1 MWRRLM
7 AAFFGAA
14 ALTFV
19 LAPAASAHGEKSQEG
34 FLRMRTVAW
43 QDVKF
48 SSDNVQQGQTLTVT
62 GTVKIM
68 DAWPSSLAKGQPNT
82 CYMGM
87 VSPGPTILI
96 KERTIN
102 GVSMPTRIDCA
113 KGKIYDFSMTVAGRR
128 VGKWHVHPSFSVK
141 GAGTLIGPGEWL
153 NITKN
158 PAGFRNEATLLNGKT
173 VNLENY
179 NLTFIWFWLI
189 ATALIGVAWMLYW
202 TVPRRHRTV
211 TNLAVTS
218 QIPLNTDGGE
228 YGLITKRDH
237 RDMNIFLVVSIA
249 VLAVGWIYQA
259 AAYPTK
265 IPQQIIQ
272 FAPPDIP
279 RPAPTVSVDEGK
291 SKAIYD
297 ANAKQVILQVT
308 AKNEGKTDAQL
319 NRFYV
324 ADLTWFNQ
332 AVPDSKPTGPQA
344 VDTTYAMNVENDTIA
359 PGGTQDIKITMPS
372 DVWIKQEK
380 LLPIG
385 ESQLTVTGLLHF
397 QPTSGGGDAS
407 DVEVDEP
414 LTPTSFKI

>member
-1 MWRRLM
+1 MWRRFLV
-7 AAFFGAA
+7 ACLGAA

-19 LAPAASAHGEKSQEG
+19 VAPAASAHGEKSQEG

-43 QDVKF
+43 EGVKF
-48 SSDNVQQGQTLTVT
+48 SGDSVQQGQTVTVS

-82 CYMGM
+82 CYMSM
-87 VSPGPTILI
+87 IAPGPTILI

-102 GVSMPTRIDCA
+102 GVSMPSRIDCA
-113 KGKIYDFSMTVAGRR
+113 KGKIYDFSMTFAGRR
-128 VGKWHVHPSFSVK
+128 VGKWHVHPSFAVK

-153 NITKN
+153 NVTKN
-158 PAGFRNEATLLNGKT
+158 PAGFRNDATLLNGKT

-179 NLTFIWFWLI
+179 QLKFIWFWLI

-237 RDMNIFLVVSIA
+237 RDTNIFLVVSIA
-249 VLAVGWIYQA
+249 VLAIGWIYQA
-259 AAYPTK
+259 VAFPVK

-272 FAPPDIP
+272 FAPPDIN
-279 RPAPTVSVDEGK
+279 RPAPTVSIDEGK

-297 ANAKQVILQVT
+297 SSAKTVVLQVT
-308 AKNEGKTDAQL
+308 AKNDGKTEAQL
-319 NRFYV
+319 DRFYV

-332 AVPDSKPTGPQA
+332 AVPSSKPTGPQA
-344 VDTTYAMNVENDTIA
+344 VDTTYPMTVQPNTIA
-359 PGGTQDIKITMPS
+359 PGGTQQITITMPS
-372 DVWIKQEK
+372 HVWIQQEK

-397 QPTSGGGDAS
+397 QSPSGGDVS